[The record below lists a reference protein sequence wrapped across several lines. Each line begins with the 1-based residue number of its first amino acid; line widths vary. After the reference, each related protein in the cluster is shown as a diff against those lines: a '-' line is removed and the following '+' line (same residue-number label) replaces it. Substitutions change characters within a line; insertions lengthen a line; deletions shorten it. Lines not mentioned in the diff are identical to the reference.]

1 MIKIAPS
8 LLSCDFK
15 IMGQEVIDIQN
26 AGADWAHLDV
36 MDGTFVNNISF
47 GIPVIASL
55 RSACDIFFDVHLMVD
70 APDRYIKQFA
80 DAGADMITVHYEA
93 CEDLLGIIDQV
104 HSMGKLIGLSI
115 KPETPL
121 DLIIPY
127 VTLVDMVLI
136 MTVEPGHGGQA
147 LIPACLDKV
156 RALREHVDRIMCKT
170 LIQVDGGINLTTAA
184 DAIEAGAHVLVAG
197 SAVFKSKNKAETIA
211 KLRNAKK

>member
-15 IMGQEVIDIQN
+15 IMGQEVVDIQK

-36 MDGTFVNNISF
+36 MDGSFVNNISF

-55 RSACDIFFDVHLMVD
+55 RSAGDIFFDVHLMVD
-70 APDRYIKQFA
+70 APDRYIQQFA

-93 CEDLLGIIDQV
+93 CEDLLGIIDTV
-104 HSMGKLIGLSI
+104 HGLGKLVGLSI
-115 KPETPL
+115 KPDTPL

-147 LIPACLDKV
+147 MIPACLDKV
-156 RALREHVDRIMCKT
+156 RALRAHVDNIRCKT
-170 LIQVDGGINLTTAA
+170 LIQVDGGINEKTAGEA
-184 DAIEAGAHVLVAG
+184 VRAGAHVLVAG
-197 SAVFKSKNKAETIA
+197 SAVFKSKDRAATIA
-211 KLRNAKK
+211 KLRAAK